1 MSQAHIE
8 NVIVEL
14 NPKKATGYDAV
25 PPKILKDSVKIITEL
40 LTQLFNTS
48 ANETFF
54 PCDLKYANVTP
65 TYKKDDCTN
74 KENYRPISILPSI
87 SKIFER
93 ILSHQMISYVNNII
107 SSYLCGF
114 RKGYNPQHALLRLVN
129 NLNKSLDHKKGR
141 TSHDRFIK
149 SI

>member
-1 MSQAHIE
+1 MTQPHIE
-8 NVIVEL
+8 NEIKEL
-14 NPKKATGYDAV
+14 NPKKATGYDAI
-25 PPKILKDSVKIITEL
+25 PPKILKDSVRIIKEP

-48 ANETFF
+48 VNETFF

-107 SSYLCGF
+107 SPY
-114 RKGYNPQHALLRLVN
+114 H
-129 NLNKSLDHKKGR
+129 LDFEKAITHNM
-141 TSHDRFIK
+141 HCYAW
-149 SI
+149 